1 MEKRWILKE
10 RPQVEE
16 IEQLKKDLTVS
27 ETVAHLL
34 LQRDIRTFEQARL
47 FFRPTLDDL
56 HSPFDMLN
64 MRSAVNRLNRAFEK
78 EEKILIFGDYDVD
91 GTTAV
96 SLVYT
101 FLSMHYTHL
110 EFYIP
115 DRYAEG
121 YGLSKQGIDY
131 AADNGFKC
139 IITLDCG
146 IKAIDLCAYAKTLG
160 IDIIICDHHNPGE
173 LLPEAII
180 LDPKQKNCAYPY
192 KELSGCGVGFKL
204 MHALCL
210 ENGWDTH
217 PLFNQLDLVAIS
229 IGADIVSMTGENRT
243 LCMNGLHQLN
253 HQPRQ
258 GIISLLKLANRQLP
272 LTITDVVFTIAPR
285 INAAGRLGDAKEA
298 VRLLTAKDKR
308 EAERVAH
315 EIQLANEER
324 RNLDASITDEALIA
338 LTEEPDFE
346 NKKSTVVYQADWHKG
361 VIGIVASRLIEKY
374 YRPTVVLTDSG
385 DVVAGSVRSV
395 KGFNVY
401 NALEACADEMIQF
414 GGHKYAAG
422 LTLAKEK
429 VEDFKAK
436 FEEVVA
442 QQITPEQEI
451 PEEIIDMEITFAEI
465 FTFGEDLSRV
475 PRLKRILKQFEPH
488 GPDNMKP
495 SFVSRNV
502 KAEHG
507 FRLLK
512 DLHIKAQFFQE
523 EGGPVIDAIGFN
535 MPEFYDIL
543 KEGKAFDLVYTL
555 EVNTWRERSTL
566 QLNIKDVKVINE
578 AVIEHI

>member
-10 RPQVEE
+10 QPQAHK
-16 IEQLKKDLTVS
+16 IEALKEDLTVS

-34 LQRDIRTFEQARL
+34 LQREINTFEAARL
-47 FFRPTLDDL
+47 FFRPTLNDL
-56 HSPFDMLN
+56 HSPFLMLN
-64 MRSAVNRLNRAFEK
+64 MQTAVDRVNQAINR
-78 EEKILIFGDYDVD
+78 EEKILIYGDYDVD
-91 GTTAV
+91 GTSAV
-96 SLVYT
+96 ALVYS
-101 FLSMHYTHL
+101 FLSRHYNQL

-121 YGLSKQGIDY
+121 YGLSKKGVDY
-131 AADNGFKC
+131 AAENGFKC

-146 IKAIDLCAYAKTLG
+146 IKATELCNYAKVLG
-160 IDIIICDHHNPGE
+160 IDIIICDHHTPGE
-173 LLPEAII
+173 VLPEAIV
-180 LDPKQKNCAYPY
+180 LDPKQKDCTYPY

-204 MHALCL
+204 MHAICI

-217 PLFNQLDLVAIS
+217 PLYNELDLVAIS

-253 HQPRQ
+253 TQPRR
-258 GIISLLKLANRQLP
+258 GIVSLLKLANRQLP

-298 VRLLTAKDKR
+298 VRLLTAKESQ
-308 EAERVAH
+308 EAERIAH

-324 RNLDASITDEALIA
+324 RNLDANITDEALIA
-338 LTEEPDFE
+338 LTQEPGFE
-346 NKKSTVVYQADWHKG
+346 LKKSTVVYQADWHKG

-374 YRPTVVLTDSG
+374 YRPTIVLTDSG

-401 NALEACADEMIQF
+401 NALEACGEEMIQF

-422 LTLAKEK
+422 LTLAKNNIEN
-429 VEDFKAK
+429 FKAK

-442 QQITPEQEI
+442 NTITADQEI
-451 PEEIIDMEITFAEI
+451 PEEIIDLEIDFADI
-465 FTFGEDLSRV
+465 FTPGEDYYKV

-495 SFVSRNV
+495 TFLTRNV
-502 KAEHG
+502 KAENG

-512 DLHIKAQFFQE
+512 DLHIKAQFYQE
-523 EGGPVIDAIGFN
+523 EDGVKIDAIGFN
-535 MPEFYDIL
+535 MPELYDIL
-543 KEGKAFDLVYTL
+543 KEGKSIDLVYTL
-555 EVNTWRERSTL
+555 EVNTWREKSTL
-566 QLNIKDVKVINE
+566 QLNIKDVKVVHENVVERI
-578 AVIEHI
+578 